1 MPGLRTHL
9 EIDKGLHLV
18 VQTRPDVRASY
29 PIPVRLSACPH
40 RQIIPRLRD
49 ALASAGRLPPETP
62 SPLSRCHTV
71 ASFASIKTNGVKST
85 IDPC

>member
-9 EIDKGLHLV
+9 KMDRGLHLV
-18 VQTRPDVRASY
+18 VQTRPDVRPSY

-49 ALASAGRLPPETP
+49 ALPQQGGFLPKHRRRCPVARPLHP
-62 SPLSRCHTV
+62 SPPSGW
-71 ASFASIKTNGVKST
+71 I
-85 IDPC
+85 